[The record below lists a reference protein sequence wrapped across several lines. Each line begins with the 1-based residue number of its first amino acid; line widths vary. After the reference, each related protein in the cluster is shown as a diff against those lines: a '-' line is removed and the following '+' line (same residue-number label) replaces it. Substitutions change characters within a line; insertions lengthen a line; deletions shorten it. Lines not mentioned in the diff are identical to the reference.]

1 MKINPNTAMMPAIRS
16 RASEIRKKIYRKS
29 WVEFQRRRPQV
40 PFFFFFLIILVGAGV
55 QLGPLGTAATD
66 WPIVACPG

>member
-1 MKINPNTAMMPAIRS
+1 MVRLEKN
-16 RASEIRKKIYRKS
+16 K
-29 WVEFQRRRPQV
+29 QRV
-40 PFFFFFLIILVGAGV
+40 FFFNLLSGGYGV

>member
-1 MKINPNTAMMPAIRS
+1 MTLACCKIRVDFMYSPRGTDANLETAVGIATGLP
-16 RASEIRKKIYRKS
+16 
-29 WVEFQRRRPQV
+29 EFT
-40 PFFFFFLIILVGAGV
+40 FFFLIRLVAGGV